1 MTYPIEIRKYK
12 KLSQKDFACKTMIS
26 PSTLSEVESKKINPS
41 SALLVG
47 IANAFDDINI
57 EWLLTGNG
65 EMFKSE
71 ESESARIRNL
81 NLLIRELITAAD
93 IGITFA
99 GSANDCMGQ
108 TIALVADNCVGEDL
122 VRQLNEMNFVLD
134 SGSACSA
141 SQMQPSHV
149 LAALGMKSDGNLRI
163 TLHHCVTEAEVRE
176 LASAITS
183 VVQQSR

>member
-1 MTYPIEIRKYK
+1 MTTKSITDKIIEIRKYK

-71 ESESARIRNL
+71 ESESARMKIID
-81 NLLIRELITAAD
+81 LIESLSEERQKEILSSIIEKRRIYD
-93 IGITFA
+93 I
-99 GSANDCMGQ
+99 
-108 TIALVADNCVGEDL
+108 EDFMA
-122 VRQLNEMNFVLD
+122 QL
-134 SGSACSA
+134 
-141 SQMQPSHV
+141 MQRDM
-149 LAALGMKSDGNLRI
+149 L
-163 TLHHCVTEAEVRE
+163 
-176 LASAITS
+176 
-183 VVQQSR
+183 

>member
-1 MTYPIEIRKYK
+1 MTTKSITDKIIQIRKYK

-71 ESESARIRNL
+71 ESESARMKIID
-81 NLLIRELITAAD
+81 LIESLSEEI
-93 IGITFA
+93 ISKFA
-99 GSANDCMGQ
+99 GKWIAVVNNKVAAYGDSFKEVYSKARIAYPKERPLVGKLPEANP
-108 TIALVADNCVGEDL
+108 V
-122 VRQLNEMNFVLD
+122 VL
-134 SGSACSA
+134 SI
-141 SQMQPSHV
+141 Q
-149 LAALGMKSDGNLRI
+149 
-163 TLHHCVTEAEVRE
+163 
-176 LASAITS
+176 
-183 VVQQSR
+183 